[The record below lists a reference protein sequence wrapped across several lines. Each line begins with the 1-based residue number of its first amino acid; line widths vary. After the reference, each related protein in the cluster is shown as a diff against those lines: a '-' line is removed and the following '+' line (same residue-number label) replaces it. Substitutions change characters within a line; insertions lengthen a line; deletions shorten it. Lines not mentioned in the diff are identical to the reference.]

1 MADNDDLT
9 ASLESA
15 GYDFDD
21 LRDRQALARIVGCLP
36 DDLDAL
42 TARLKQVQMLALI
55 EWLGWAAARGR
66 FNSLSELDASRVL
79 DLFLTVRQ
87 EAPTVEALVEQLA
100 IPQGR
105 PTSMIGRMKYGK
117 ARELMKMSFVH
128 ALREVQ
134 QRLDDEAIVDYS
146 KTIIVSREV
155 LERIRDVE
163 TEILLADKTTFPE
176 RQTIKADPAGRLGG
190 MATTSPAMWNYVVS
204 ELTKR
209 ADP

>member
-9 ASLESA
+9 ASLKSA

-21 LRDRQALARIVGCLP
+21 VRDRQALANYVGCRP
-36 DDLDAL
+36 DDLAAL
-42 TARLKQVQMLALI
+42 TARLKQVQMLALN
-55 EWLGWAAARGR
+55 EWLGWAGARGR
-66 FNSLSELDASRVL
+66 FNSLSELDTSRVL

-105 PTSMIGRMKYGK
+105 ATSMIGRMKYGK

-146 KTIIVSREV
+146 RRSSSRGKCWSGYGK
-155 LERIRDVE
+155 L
-163 TEILLADKTTFPE
+163 
-176 RQTIKADPAGRLGG
+176 RLKSCWRTRLRSRNGKRSKPIPLDG
-190 MATTSPAMWNYVVS
+190 SGAWPRLPQPCGITSSQNSP
-204 ELTKR
+204 KR
-209 ADP
+209 RTP